1 MESVVIRM
9 ISITKEELDIEETLK
24 KKIKN
29 TLSFLGIKASV
40 KKGNIISISKTNLA
54 YIEPHKLTIDNTT
67 YLFFNDSDYVF
78 INTLENKIRFS
89 NLNDYIKS
97 HKN

>member
-1 MESVVIRM
+1 M

-29 TLSFLGIKASV
+29 TLSFLGIKVKV
-40 KKGNIISISKTNLA
+40 KKGNIISINKTNLA
-54 YIEPHKLTIDNTT
+54 YVEPHKLIIDDTT

-78 INTLENKIRFS
+78 INTLENKIHFS
-89 NLNDYIKS
+89 NLNDYVKS

>member
-1 MESVVIRM
+1 M

-29 TLSFLGIKASV
+29 TLSFLGIKGKV
-40 KKGNIISISKTNLA
+40 KKGNIISINKTNLA
-54 YIEPHKLTIDNTT
+54 YIEPHKLTIGNTT

-78 INTLENKIRFS
+78 INTLENKIHIS
-89 NLNDYIKS
+89 TLNDYIKS